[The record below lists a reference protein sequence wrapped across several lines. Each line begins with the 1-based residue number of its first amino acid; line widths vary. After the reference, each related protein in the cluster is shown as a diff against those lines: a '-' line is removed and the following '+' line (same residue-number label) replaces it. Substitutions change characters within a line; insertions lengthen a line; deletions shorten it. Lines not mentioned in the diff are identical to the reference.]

1 MLISAMTFGVMQLAL
16 AENVNADTNPQ
27 PLPFMQDWTNI
38 GLITVNDNW
47 SMVPGVTGYLG
58 DYTAA
63 SPTGVDPRTVLL
75 DMTTVDVI
83 ANQTNPDTQTS
94 GGVAEFEITN
104 PVVALQGSG
113 TADAPNLVFYVNTT
127 GASNIR
133 FSCNIRDVDNSVDN
147 AVQPIAVQYR
157 VGATGDFSNVPGGFI
172 ADASA
177 GPSMTISTPLVVT
190 LPPQANNQAQVQIRV
205 LTTNA
210 AGSDEW
216 LGIDD
221 VSITANGPANA
232 VRANVDFNGDG
243 RSDYVVTRNTNNPF
257 NEGGASQKFW
267 YISTSG
273 TGAQSVQGWGIS
285 SDTNTPADFDGDGK
299 TDIAVWRP
307 SNGVFYILNSAT
319 STARLE
325 QFGQNGDDPRVV
337 GDYDGNGRADLSVYR
352 TGFLQNIWFYRTTP
366 GGNVFY
372 QPWGSGTARP
382 VPGDYDGDGKYDFN
396 VRTAVAGPEQLALLK
411 STGGVEYINWGL
423 STDVFVP
430 GDYDG
435 DGKFDFCAV
444 RNEGSNRSWFILE
457 RDGGGTGATPIVFGL
472 QSDLLAAAD
481 YDGDGRQDVAVWRS
495 DPDPQMN
502 FFYVRN
508 ATGAVSQFE
517 WGIAG
522 DTPVAGWWNH

>member
-1 MLISAMTFGVMQLAL
+1 
-16 AENVNADTNPQ
+16 
-27 PLPFMQDWTNI
+27 MQDWTNI

-83 ANQTNPDTQTS
+83 ANQTNPDIQTS
-94 GGVAEFEITN
+94 GGVGEFEITN

-133 FSCNIRDVDNSVDN
+133 FSCNVRDIDNSIDN

-157 VGATGDFSNVPGGFI
+157 VGATGDFSNVPGGYI
-172 ADASA
+172 ADASV
-177 GPSMTISTPLVVT
+177 GPTMTTSTPLAVT

-221 VSITANGPANA
+221 VSITVNGPVNA

-267 YISTSG
+267 YISTSD
-273 TGAQSVQGWGIS
+273 TGAQRVQGWGIS

-307 SNGVFYILNSAT
+307 SNSVFYILNSAT
-319 STARLE
+319 STARIE

-396 VRTAVAGPEQLALLK
+396 VRRSMSGAEQLVILK
-411 STGGVEYINWGL
+411 SAGGVEYINWGL
-423 STDVFVP
+423 STDVYVP

-444 RNEGSNRSWFILE
+444 RNETGNRSWYILE
-457 RDGGGTGATPIVFGL
+457 ADGGGTGGAPIVFGL
-472 QSDLLAAAD
+472 SSDELASGD
-481 YDGDGRQDVAVWRS
+481 YDGDGRQDIAVRRPNS
-495 DPDPQMN
+495 DPTQN
-502 FFYVRN
+502 FFYVRT

-517 WGIAG
+517 WGIQG
-522 DTPVAGWWNH
+522 DFAVAGWWNH